1 LTSQCILNSQ
11 KINTVQ
17 IGMKS
22 MIRGQVIKKLFIYVS
37 TLIFAV
43 ALSGCIGEGVGRDGA
58 LAEGEDA
65 PPEVS
70 STPTSFEFLSTANSL
85 TAKNLKTDLVVSV
98 KDAFGVSVDN
108 VQVKFTLVDAND
120 AKVIQLGKTSSG
132 TEVVVLSKDGDATL
146 EITAKA
152 TGNPSSEVTIKA
164 ELIGYGSIKA
174 KTLKIFVKEIPLTF
188 TVQDLPQVV
197 FNRGVFE
204 FVSIQVRD
212 PDGNSVNGVPVTIVP
227 VAGSPLRFYD
237 IQTTLSGTTPSD
249 SEQFSYVTEGDG
261 LVSFNLWSNA
271 SSGTQPLTTNFNI
284 RIGASSNQA
293 VPSENIKI
301 FFVQL
306 TNVGSL
312 DNLKANGHDTRTLSI
327 RLDGTVDAADYY
339 IRWKT
344 TLGSVSGAGLTVAK
358 KLPFST
364 FDPTTRIANA
374 TMSVANEFGD
384 AEITGSLINNLADD
398 NDLETVVAEI
408 TFTIKFVETKP
419 VAVNIV
425 VNNSSLVAGG
435 GNIFTFTGQVIDK
448 DGVGID
454 NITIPITVAGEVP
467 LEVVSQVVSS
477 TIDETRGAFRFN
489 ASAFNLSGRW
499 TVTVK
504 ADTKTNSIAIE
515 QLSDKPSAILVN
527 DGKQPESIFVK
538 GTGNK
543 ENTSVTFKVLDRF
556 GNAISDNLGIK
567 VVVSV
572 ASGPGGG
579 EEVDPTIPTETVNGI
594 VSANIR
600 SGNRSG
606 TVRVHAE
613 IENNPTIAADTNISI
628 AKGPLD
634 ASSINLEP
642 DYNNIAGR
650 HILFLEQN
658 VTASLAD
665 AAGDAVPDGQG
676 VTFVTKG
683 TGNFFKN
690 GTGNTLLG
698 FATDTLVTAANPD
711 PFFGFSVLTAEAN
724 GGEDVFV
731 TSMAFLHNSDIVF
744 AGTKGGGIKKS
755 NSLDVGSVNWTDG
768 NGDFAW
774 VGQIINDLKIPEHTT
789 SVFAATSSGLF
800 KSTNLG
806 STWTSIRSE
815 LNNNRPG
822 FVMRSL
828 NTSTVTAIAFANEYL
843 SNSSSSD
850 PESLT
855 RNPNDV
861 DLLVGTNGEG
871 IWYNNSRGESFS
883 IVDADGT
890 TTDGRAQNSAT
901 VIDGAFL
908 SPFDIGVAPNLYYI
922 RSASKTGFIHATN
935 TGDASTFS
943 WISVVPTGATL
954 PTVSQFK
961 ASDGTGAIAV
971 TSHRFPNLYYNDK
984 NQDGGYDLGEEIVAS
999 GYIDPYFSGGWVQS
1013 GTLGTGGFINRLS
1026 SQKVNSTNYV
1036 IAATSE
1042 GVMASVGTSSVGA
1055 EWSNIGT
1062 NGDGIFI
1069 KKAKINDVYL
1079 KSDLT
1084 LYAATGE
1091 FGIYKFTGLSSIS
1104 KTPATVSTG
1113 WSKLGT
1119 PKAGDTILSNVSG
1132 VTGKNDKVLS
1142 TLTASDRLFYK
1153 DSDSS
1158 GTFNGLD
1165 QIVIIPAGQVI
1176 PTIVV
1181 FGDETIDPLATYLP
1195 AETASAF
1202 LRYVDLN
1209 LDGSFTVST
1218 DILVLDWNDNLVFD
1232 ESSDQYQSFNA
1243 VIEHTFGSTAY
1254 IFAASSTGGVF
1265 FAPVSNTTS
1274 WMKLDIRDTN
1284 ASAKRFYSQGGN
1296 LYICT
1301 AKKTEIIEI
1310 SAISSTFIDTTTAI
1324 ATSRNVSKGE
1334 SGAGSIDTKIRGTS
1348 VLVSTGT
1355 ITPTIEIFPAYNQYV
1370 QNLSNT
1376 VLYNELTQTQMLQLL
1391 IDNSMLR
1398 TGTLLRVSSTSNL
1411 QLTSTNNRTLVGTTS
1426 NALGTITFVGTSY
1439 VIVTPINSPTVFVAL
1454 EGLYQPAATNANSSV
1469 ISITTMSSLTTV
1481 AAINALLTNLGITLT
1496 GTNEQKNSQLISAGL
1511 ISPTFTGSSGIINN
1525 YSTATLLLLSR
1536 GLTDISKVEITN
1548 FATEEGVMQ
1557 FYSKVSIEDSNGNPP
1572 VAGTKVTITIQ
1583 EIQNDVDSTGVLAT
1597 VSRTY
1602 VRFNYQYTYPDIT
1615 NRGPGITQLYQK
1627 ITPSAITR
1635 LPSSAPSPTVFDDTM
1650 QLIVLVES
1658 PSADQAPG
1666 NNGSGT
1672 DLTTYTISRSL
1683 FTPTGGGTLI
1693 RE

>member
-1 LTSQCILNSQ
+1 
-11 KINTVQ
+11 
-17 IGMKS
+17 
-22 MIRGQVIKKLFIYVS
+22 MIRGQIIKKLCVYVS
-37 TLIFAV
+37 TLIFAI
-43 ALSGCIGEGVGRDGA
+43 AASGCVGEGVGRDGA
-58 LAEGEDA
+58 LAEGEEA

-70 STPTSFEFLSTANSL
+70 STPTAFEFLSSANSL
-85 TAKNLKTDLVVSV
+85 SSKNLKTNLTVSV

-108 VQVKFTLVDAND
+108 VQVKFTLPVASD
-120 AKVIQLGKTSSG
+120 AKVIQLGKVTTG
-132 TEVVVLSKDGDATL
+132 TEVVVLSENGEAVL

-164 ELIGYGSIKA
+164 ELVGYSSITA

-197 FNRGVFE
+197 FNKGLFE

-227 VAGSPLRFYD
+227 VAGSPLEFYD
-237 IQTTLSGTTPSD
+237 IQTTLSGTNPSD
-249 SEQFSYVTEGDG
+249 SEEFSYVTEGDG
-261 LVSFNLWSNA
+261 IISFNLWANA
-271 SSGTQPLTTNFNI
+271 ATGTQPVTTNFNI
-284 RIGASSNQA
+284 RIGASTNQA
-293 VPSENIKI
+293 VPSEDIKI

-306 TNVGSL
+306 SNTGSL
-312 DNLKANGHDTRTLSI
+312 DDLKANGHDTRTLSI
-327 RLDGTVDAADYY
+327 KLDGSVDASDYY

-344 TLGSVSGAGLTVAK
+344 TLGSIAGEGLTVAK
-358 KLPFST
+358 KLPYTS
-364 FDPTTRIANA
+364 FDATTKITNA
-374 TMSVANEFGD
+374 TLSVANEFGV
-384 AEITGSLINNLADD
+384 AEIKGSLINNLADD
-398 NDLETVVAEI
+398 NDAETVVAEI
-408 TFTIKFVETKP
+408 SYVINFIEAKP

-425 VNNSSLVAGG
+425 VNSSSIVAGG

-448 DGVGID
+448 DGIGID

-504 ADTKTNSIAIE
+504 ADTKTNSISIE

-527 DGKQPESIFVK
+527 DGEQPESIFVK

-642 DYNNIAGR
+642 AFNNIAGR
-650 HILFLEQN
+650 HILFLEET

-724 GGEDVFV
+724 GGEDVYV
-731 TSMAFLHNSDIVF
+731 TSMAFLQNSSIVF
-744 AGTKGGGIKKS
+744 AGTKGGGVKKS
-755 NSLDVGSVNWTDG
+755 NSLTVGSVNWVDG

-774 VGQIINDLKIPEHTT
+774 VGQIVNDLKIPDHTT
-789 SVFAATSSGLF
+789 SVFAATSAGLY

-822 FVMRSL
+822 FVLRSL
-828 NTSTVTAIAFANEYL
+828 NTSTITAVAFANEYL
-843 SNSSSSD
+843 SSSSSSD
-850 PESLT
+850 PETLT
-855 RNPNDV
+855 RNPVDV
-861 DLLVGTNGEG
+861 DILVGTNGEG

-908 SPFDIGVAPNLYYI
+908 SPFNIGVAPNLYYI
-922 RSASKTGFIHATN
+922 RSTAKTGFIHATN
-935 TGDASTFS
+935 TGDASTYA
-943 WISVVPTGATL
+943 WIVVIPSGAAL
-954 PTVSQFK
+954 PTVTQFK
-961 ASDGTGAIAV
+961 ASDGTGAV
-971 TSHRFPNLYYNDK
+971 SVNSHSFPNLNFNDK
-984 NQDGGYDLGEEIVAS
+984 NQDGNYDLGEEIVAS
-999 GYIDPYFSGGWVQS
+999 GYIDPYFSGGWIQS
-1013 GTLGTGGFINRLS
+1013 GTLGTGGFINRLA
-1026 SQKVNSTNYV
+1026 SQKVNSNNYV
-1036 IAATSE
+1036 VAATTE
-1042 GVMASVGTSSVGA
+1042 GVMVSVGTTSVGA

-1062 NGDGIFI
+1062 NGDGVFI
-1069 KKAKINDVYL
+1069 KKALINDIYL

-1119 PKAGDTILSNVSG
+1119 PKANDTILSNLSNA
-1132 VTGKNDKVLS
+1132 TGKNDKVLS
-1142 TLTASDRLFYK
+1142 TLNASDRLFYK

-1158 GTFNGLD
+1158 GHFNGED
-1165 QIVIIPAGQVI
+1165 QIVIIPSGQVI
-1176 PTIVV
+1176 PTVV
-1181 FGDETIDPLATYLP
+1181 VYGDSTIDPLATYLP

-1209 LDGSFTVST
+1209 LDGAYTNAS
-1218 DILVLDWNDNLVFD
+1218 DILVLDWNDNLVYD
-1232 ESSDQYQSFNA
+1232 ESLDDYQSFNA

-1254 IFAASSTGGVF
+1254 IFAASKTGGVF
-1265 FAPVSNTTS
+1265 YAPVSDTTT
-1274 WMKLDIRDTN
+1274 WKKLDIRDTN

-1310 SAISSTFIDTTTAI
+1310 SAISSTFIDLTTAVS
-1324 ATSRNVSKGE
+1324 TSRNVSKGE

-1348 VLVSTGT
+1348 ALVSTGT

-1398 TGTLLRVSSTSNL
+1398 TGTLLRVSSTANL
-1411 QLTSTNNRTLVGTTS
+1411 ELTSTNNRTLVGTTS
-1426 NALGTITFVGTSY
+1426 NALGTVTFKGTSY
-1439 VIVTPINSPTVFVAL
+1439 VIVTPVNSPTAFVAL
-1454 EGLYQPAATNANSSV
+1454 EALYQPAATNANSSI
-1469 ISITTMSSLTTV
+1469 ISITNMSTLTTV

-1496 GTNEQKNSQLISAGL
+1496 GTNEQKNSQLITAGL
-1511 ISPTFTGSSGIINN
+1511 ISPTYTGSSTIISN
-1525 YSTATLLLLSR
+1525 YSTATLLLLAR
-1536 GLTDISKVEITN
+1536 GLTDINKVEITN
-1548 FATEEGVMQ
+1548 FATEEGKMQ
-1557 FYSKVSIEDSNGNPP
+1557 FYSKITLEDSNGNPP
-1572 VAGTKVTITIQ
+1572 VAGTKITITIQ

-1615 NRGPGITQLYQK
+1615 SRGPGVTQLYQK

-1635 LPSSAPSPTVFDDTM
+1635 LPSSAPSPTVYDDTM
-1650 QLIVLVES
+1650 QLVVLVTA
-1658 PSADQAPG
+1658 PTADEAPG

-1672 DLTTYTISRSL
+1672 DLTTYTINRAS